1 MSCYT
6 TCILNNDAILYPI
19 ADPQPVVE
27 CSFFTE
33 FEDHIF
39 VAMDIE
45 LLLFLKNVIMS
56 YVKEKDKGV
65 CDREATKGTMQHIT
79 SRLARKK
86 NGILPRVLY
95 SSDCCDK
102 HTIIVD
108 GQFQSSLISCGAI
121 LTVVESSTDLFKP
134 ADGKSGASSPP
145 APDTDTTKKNITNPT
160 TVLKQDFRHFQCNT
174 WILEP
179 TVRLIAWGGK
189 RLLAGDLPA
198 GGGTRTVSAL

>member
-65 CDREATKGTMQHIT
+65 CDREVANGDYAALYLPTRAKEKRHLAT
-79 SRLARKK
+79 SA
-86 NGILPRVLY
+86 
-95 SSDCCDK
+95 
-102 HTIIVD
+102 
-108 GQFQSSLISCGAI
+108 SL
-121 LTVVESSTDLFKP
+121 L
-134 ADGKSGASSPP
+134 
-145 APDTDTTKKNITNPT
+145 
-160 TVLKQDFRHFQCNT
+160 Q
-174 WILEP
+174 
-179 TVRLIAWGGK
+179 
-189 RLLAGDLPA
+189 
-198 GGGTRTVSAL
+198 

>member
-1 MSCYT
+1 M
-6 TCILNNDAILYPI
+6 LNNDAMLHPI

-65 CDREATKGTMQHIT
+65 FDREAANGTVQHIT
-79 SRLARKK
+79 CRLARNK
-86 NGILPRVLY
+86 NGVLPRSLY
-95 SSDCCDK
+95 FIDCCDK

-108 GQFQSSLISCGAI
+108 GQFQSSLNHVAR
-121 LTVVESSTDLFKP
+121 F
-134 ADGKSGASSPP
+134 
-145 APDTDTTKKNITNPT
+145 
-160 TVLKQDFRHFQCNT
+160 
-174 WILEP
+174 
-179 TVRLIAWGGK
+179 
-189 RLLAGDLPA
+189 RLL
-198 GGGTRTVSAL
+198 